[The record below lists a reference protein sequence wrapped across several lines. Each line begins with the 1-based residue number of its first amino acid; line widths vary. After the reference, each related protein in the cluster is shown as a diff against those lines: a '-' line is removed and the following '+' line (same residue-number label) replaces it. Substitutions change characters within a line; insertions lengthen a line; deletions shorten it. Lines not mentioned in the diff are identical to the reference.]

1 MTFYNTS
8 FISGMKHKWFA
19 LFIFFLGWQT
29 THAQELQCE
38 VSVLTPGIQIADPAI
53 FSTLETAMFEF
64 INNRKWTDDSF
75 EPDEKIQCT
84 LILSI
89 TEELGNDRYRGNATI
104 QSSRPVYNSDYQTLL
119 FNFNDRDWEFQ
130 YVQFQPIEFQDNI
143 FLNNLSAL
151 LAFYAYTV
159 IGFDYDSFA
168 DKGGNP
174 YFLKAQNIITLAQNT
189 SEKGWKSFE
198 NLRNRFWL
206 IENLLN
212 PRFKN
217 FRSAFY
223 NYHLNGLDRMYEN
236 RDLATETITST
247 LQILNS
253 INQQN
258 PNSMIIQLFFNAKS
272 EELLNIYADV
282 PKAQKTNAINL
293 LSRLDAANSEKY
305 QNLMK

>member
-1 MTFYNTS
+1 
-8 FISGMKHKWFA
+8 MKRSVWI
-19 LFIFFLGWQT
+19 LVVCLLGSILPAK
-29 THAQELQCE
+29 AQELQCE

-53 FSTLETAMFEF
+53 FNTLETAIFEF
-64 INNRKWTDDSF
+64 INNRKWTDDDF
-75 EPDEKIQCT
+75 QPDEKIQCT
-84 LILSI
+84 IVLSI

-174 YFLKAQNIITLAQNT
+174 YFLKAQNIVTLAQNT

-198 NLRNRFWL
+198 NLRNRYWL

-217 FRSAFY
+217 FRSAYY
-223 NYHLNGLDRMYEN
+223 NYHMNGLDRMYDDRN
-236 RDLATETITST
+236 LATETITST

-282 PKAQKTNAINL
+282 PKTQKANAINL
-293 LSRLDAANSEKY
+293 LTRLDAGNADEY
-305 QNLMK
+305 QKLMK

>member
-1 MTFYNTS
+1 
-8 FISGMKHKWFA
+8 MKRSIWI
-19 LFIFFLGWQT
+19 LVVFLLGSIVPAK
-29 THAQELQCE
+29 AQELQCE

-53 FSTLETAMFEF
+53 FNTLETAIFEF
-64 INNRKWTDDSF
+64 INNRKWTDDDF
-75 EPDEKIQCT
+75 QPDEKIQCT
-84 LILSI
+84 IVLSI

-174 YFLKAQNIITLAQNT
+174 YFLKAQNIVTLAQNT

-198 NLRNRFWL
+198 NLRNRYWL

-217 FRSAFY
+217 FRSAYY
-223 NYHLNGLDRMYEN
+223 NYHMNGLDRMYDDRN
-236 RDLATETITST
+236 LATETITST

-282 PKAQKTNAINL
+282 PKTQKANAINL
-293 LSRLDAANSEKY
+293 LTRLDAGNADEY
-305 QNLMK
+305 QKLMK

>member
-1 MTFYNTS
+1 
-8 FISGMKHKWFA
+8 MKHNWLA
-19 LFIFFLGWQT
+19 IICFFLGWQT
-29 THAQELQCE
+29 LHAQELQCE

-130 YVQFQPIEFQDNI
+130 YVQFQPIEFQDNN

-151 LAFYAYTV
+151 MAFYAYTV
-159 IGFDYDSFA
+159 IGFDYDSFS

-174 YFLKAQNIITLAQNT
+174 YFLKAQNIVTLAQNT

-272 EELLNIYADV
+272 EELLNIYTDV
-282 PKAQKTNAINL
+282 PKTQKANAINL
-293 LSRLDAANSEKY
+293 LTRLDAANAEKY
-305 QNLMK
+305 QNMMK

>member
-1 MTFYNTS
+1 
-8 FISGMKHKWFA
+8 MKHNWWVFVW
-19 LFIFFLGWQT
+19 LFFGYQT
-29 THAQELQCE
+29 AQAQELQCQ

-64 INNRKWTDDSF
+64 INNRKWTDDNF
-75 EPDEKIQCT
+75 NPDEKIECT

-119 FNFNDRDWEFQ
+119 FNFNDRDWEFS

-151 LAFYAYTV
+151 LAYYAYTV
-159 IGFDYDSFA
+159 IGFDYESFA
-168 DKGGNP
+168 ERGGNP
-174 YFLKAQNIITLAQNT
+174 YFLKAQNIVTLAQNT

-198 NLRNRFWL
+198 NLRNRYWL

-272 EELLNIYADV
+272 QELQNIYSDV
-282 PKAQKTNAINL
+282 PKAQKTTAVNL
-293 LSRLDAANSEKY
+293 LMRLDAGNADEY
-305 QNLMK
+305 QKLLK

>member
-1 MTFYNTS
+1 
-8 FISGMKHKWFA
+8 MKHNWWVFVW
-19 LFIFFLGWQT
+19 LFFGYQT
-29 THAQELQCE
+29 AQAQELQCQ

-64 INNRKWTDDSF
+64 INNRKWTDDNF
-75 EPDEKIQCT
+75 NPDEKIECT

-119 FNFNDRDWEFQ
+119 FNFNDRDWEFS

-151 LAFYAYTV
+151 LAYYAYAV
-159 IGFDYDSFA
+159 IGFDYESFA
-168 DKGGNP
+168 ERGGNP
-174 YFLKAQNIITLAQNT
+174 YFLKAQNIVTLAQNT

-198 NLRNRFWL
+198 NLRNRYWL

-272 EELLNIYADV
+272 QELQNIFSDV
-282 PKAQKTNAINL
+282 PKAQKTTAVNL
-293 LSRLDAANSEKY
+293 LMRMDAGNADEY
-305 QNLMK
+305 QKLLK

>member
-1 MTFYNTS
+1 
-8 FISGMKHKWFA
+8 MKHNWWVFVW
-19 LFIFFLGWQT
+19 LFFGYQT
-29 THAQELQCE
+29 AQAQELQCQ

-64 INNRKWTDDSF
+64 INNRKWTDDNF
-75 EPDEKIQCT
+75 NPDEKIECT

-119 FNFNDRDWEFQ
+119 FNFNDRDWEFS

-151 LAFYAYTV
+151 LAYYAYTV
-159 IGFDYDSFA
+159 IGFDYESFA
-168 DKGGNP
+168 ERGGNP
-174 YFLKAQNIITLAQNT
+174 YFLKAQNIVTLAQNT

-198 NLRNRFWL
+198 NLRNRYWL

-236 RDLATETITST
+236 RELATETITST

-272 EELLNIYADV
+272 QELQNIYLDV
-282 PKAQKTNAINL
+282 PKAQKTTAVNL
-293 LSRLDAANSEKY
+293 LMRLDAGNADEY
-305 QNLMK
+305 QKLLK